1 MPRISPT
8 ERALEAADRAT
19 QALEAI
25 ARHEKEC
32 GERWSQTGRQLKEL
46 KLQVTIHG
54 ARWEKIAWLI
64 ISGVGLLLMGQIIK
78 GLF

>member
-32 GERWSQTGRQLKEL
+32 GERWAQTGLQLQEL
-46 KLQVTIHG
+46 HRQVTVHG

-64 ISGVGLLLMGQIIK
+64 ISGVGLLLIGQIIK

>member
-19 QALEAI
+19 KALEAI

-32 GERWSQTGRQLKEL
+32 GERWAQPGTQLQELQRQ
-46 KLQVTIHG
+46 VAVHG
-54 ARWEKIAWLI
+54 VRWEKIALLI
-64 ISGVGLLLMGQIIK
+64 ISGVGLLLVGQVVK

>member
-19 QALEAI
+19 KALEAI

-32 GERWSQTGRQLKEL
+32 GERWAQTGTQLQEWQRQ
-46 KLQVTIHG
+46 VAVHG
-54 ARWEKIAWLI
+54 VRWEKIAWLI
-64 ISGVGLLLMGQIIK
+64 ISGVGLLLVGQVVK